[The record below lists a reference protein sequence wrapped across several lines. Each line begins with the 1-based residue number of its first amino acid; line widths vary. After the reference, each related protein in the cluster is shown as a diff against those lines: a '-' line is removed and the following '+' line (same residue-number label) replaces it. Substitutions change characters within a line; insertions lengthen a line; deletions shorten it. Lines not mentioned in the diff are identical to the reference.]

1 MSWSSQKKK
10 KGIFCTIYFVQ
21 RNFFF
26 LIFVS
31 SQCIVYWI
39 HFQNINTFTYQKTL
53 LHTLFLLVFIIV
65 RSLQRILN
73 LVCLRFCLLVNIAQ
87 SYLIFHFRINCML
100 SLVILSFP
108 CLILVFSWLV
118 VAISYSWFYSVNL
131 GLFLG

>member
-26 LIFVS
+26 F
-31 SQCIVYWI
+31 
-39 HFQNINTFTYQKTL
+39 NIYFISMYSILNTLSEYKHLYISKNITSYT
-53 LHTLFLLVFIIV
+53 FLLVFIIV
-65 RSLQRILN
+65 ESLQCILN

-108 CLILVFSWLV
+108 CLILVYFLV
-118 VAISYSWFYSVNL
+118 SCCY
-131 GLFLG
+131 